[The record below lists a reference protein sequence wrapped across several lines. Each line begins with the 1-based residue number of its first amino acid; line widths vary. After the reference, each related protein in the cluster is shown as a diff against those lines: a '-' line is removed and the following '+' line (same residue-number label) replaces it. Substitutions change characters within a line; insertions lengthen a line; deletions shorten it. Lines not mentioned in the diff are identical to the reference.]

1 MVVVR
6 EVAKVINIKDQVKT
20 NTNFTFLREKMNSE
34 QEKGNNEMGFQN
46 KGESRRENLVK
57 IQLEKN
63 HKEN

>member
-6 EVAKVINIKDQVKT
+6 EVAEVINIKDQVKT